1 MGVIIER
8 HIGVWYNGKSSER
21 GIRPFP
27 MAFVNMEYFMAK
39 GILGNKRYRRI
50 HLAVSAIENGA
61 RLMHIPGV
69 EMYRRLKA
77 QDLIHNRL
85 FARYD
90 DLHSQSMDWVA
101 HDTVE
106 TLKNWEAEER

>member
-1 MGVIIER
+1 MT
-8 HIGVWYNGKSSER
+8 KSSSD
-21 GIRPFP
+21 
-27 MAFVNMEYFMAK
+27 
-39 GILGNKRYRRI
+39 NKRYRRI

-61 RLMHIPGV
+61 RLMRIPGV

-77 QDLIHNRL
+77 QGLIHNRL

-90 DLHSQSMDWVA
+90 VLHTQGMDWVA

-106 TLKNWEAEER
+106 TLKNWETEER